1 MRKRKTTETKD
12 ECMAKINGSSQR
24 EKAIE
29 LLSTIQKKKKNTIFV
44 SSKLLFPFRKEL
56 LIEVDAK
63 STKEQRNEIITRR
76 MTAKSIE

>member
-12 ECMAKINGSSQR
+12 ECMAKINGKSQR
-24 EKAIE
+24 EKSIE
-29 LLSTIQKKKKNTIFV
+29 LLNVVHNKKKDTIFV
-44 SSKLLFPFRKEL
+44 SSKLLFPLRKEL

-63 STKEQRNEIITRR
+63 STKAQINEIIIRR